1 MGEMMTANTFFGM
14 SAFGLG
20 HDVCEILE
28 TIAPNVSELQLFR
41 DDVPGVCISRECRI
55 FIFPVVSI
63 LSHHP
68 FRRKCFAFSN
78 FHIFT
83 LRYLPLRLSPIHSS
97 LPYVS

>member
-1 MGEMMTANTFFGM
+1 MTANTFFGM

-68 FRRKCFAFSN
+68 FRRKCFAFSTFTFSPFVTSLAG
-78 FHIFT
+78 FHRFT
-83 LRYLPLRLSPIHSS
+83 LRSPC
-97 LPYVS
+97 VS